1 MIATIQQLEQGYV
14 ACNKRQIKHSVQD
27 VWAMLTDNTKLEKWF
42 QELRVGELREGGFMQ
57 FDMSNGKFEQLEILA
72 YAVHSVLEF
81 DWFGDI
87 VRFEL
92 QSEQEGCLL
101 IFVENF
107 SVITDQ
113 TIKDLA
119 GWHVCLNVIE
129 SLLDDKPIDSRK
141 EEWKKWHEKYEQ
153 AMQPLKVAD

>member
-1 MIATIQQLEQGYV
+1 MIATIEQHEQGYV
-14 ACNKRQIKHSVQD
+14 AYSERHIKHSVQE
-27 VWAMLTDNTKLEKWF
+27 VWAMLTDNAKLEKWF

-57 FDMSNGKFEQLEILA
+57 FDMSEGQFEKLEILA

-92 QSEQEGCLL
+92 QPEQEGCLL
-101 IFVENF
+101 IFIESF

-129 SLLDDKPIDSRK
+129 LLLDNKPIHSRVDDWQ
-141 EEWKKWHEKYEQ
+141 EWHKQYEQ
-153 AMQPLKVAD
+153 AMQPLKIID